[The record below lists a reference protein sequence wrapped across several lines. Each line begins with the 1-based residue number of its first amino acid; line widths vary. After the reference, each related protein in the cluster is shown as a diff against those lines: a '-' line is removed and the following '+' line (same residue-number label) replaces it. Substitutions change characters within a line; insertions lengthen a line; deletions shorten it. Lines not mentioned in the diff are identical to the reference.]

1 MFINNI
7 KGIGENRRLIKTFL
21 KIAKEDELIIGI
33 GLSVLVMVLVT
44 QYTLGQKYPDSFW
57 TSLLP
62 NFFAD
67 VISILVTTYLL
78 TYLLERRE
86 AHRKKSDAYNII
98 NYRYRNLII
107 GLSIHYVHFMMKE
120 PHKWSKEEQEQQQE
134 RVNNTVKSI
143 EQGIQSEGT
152 ISSQIF
158 SLKSL
163 KRNIENILVNIDNF
177 VQEDFVQIPIKKT
190 ILAPGT
196 YESIFDS
203 IQEIE
208 VEYQQFCME
217 VKLDSLK
224 DIDDFMKKY
233 MVLLTPELT
242 SSLFKLEDL
251 YNSGAFMTPLE
262 NRVQIVSQPKINVA
276 DFKRIFSEIGTQ
288 LLFLI
293 DYFNEYENV
302 HIKEN

>member
-7 KGIGENRRLIKTFL
+7 KGIGEKRRLIKKFL

-78 TYLLERRE
+78 TYLLEKRE

-98 NYRYRNLII
+98 NYKYRNLII

-120 PHKWSKEEQEQQQE
+120 PHKWSKEEQEQQQK

-143 EQGIQSEGT
+143 EQGIQSEGA

-163 KRNIENILVNIDNF
+163 ERNIENILVNIDNF

-196 YESIFDS
+196 YKSIFDS

-233 MVLLTPELT
+233 MALLTPELA

>member
-7 KGIGENRRLIKTFL
+7 KGIGENRRLIKKFL

-78 TYLLERRE
+78 TYLLEKRE

-120 PHKWSKEEQEQQQE
+120 PHKWSKEEQEQQQK

-143 EQGIQSEGT
+143 EQGIQSEGA

-196 YESIFDS
+196 YKSIFDS

-233 MVLLTPELT
+233 MVLLTPELA

-262 NRVQIVSQPKINVA
+262 NRVQIVSQPKINVT

>member
-7 KGIGENRRLIKTFL
+7 KRIGENRRLIKKFL
-21 KIAKEDELIIGI
+21 KIAKEDELIIGV
-33 GLSVLVMVLVT
+33 GLSVLVMVLVI

-78 TYLLERRE
+78 TYLLEKRE

-143 EQGIQSEGT
+143 EQGIQSEGA

-158 SLKSL
+158 SLNSL

-196 YESIFDS
+196 YKSIFDS

-224 DIDDFMKKY
+224 DIDGFMKKY

-262 NRVQIVSQPKINVA
+262 NRVQIVTQPKINIA

-302 HIKEN
+302 HIKEH